1 MPTNVAEM
9 APEQGKIIKI
19 TLSDVSE
26 EKPIPTAVQNR
37 YGRSEFG
44 GYLGN
49 VGLTALPLGHAARH
63 LLQPRPPSSQALG
76 CALGNE
82 CALHHYGALWQMWFD
97 RPAPMRQMVLGE
109 LHHDN

>member
-49 VGLTALPLGHAARH
+49 VGLDRQTTLVCVFSGRMVKAGFILAR
-63 LLQPRPPSSQALG
+63 PGMDAGPKGGRARM
-76 CALGNE
+76 A
-82 CALHHYGALWQMWFD
+82 
-97 RPAPMRQMVLGE
+97 
-109 LHHDN
+109 